1 MIFKNLNLSKLKIN
15 TIYILVATFSILF
28 SINSLINPQLHGEDE
43 ATTFITAVNLLN
55 NFKNLEIFNIL
66 KSIISANHPP
76 ARYLLPIPFL
86 EIFGENILSMRIPY
100 FLLWIASCI
109 LSTKI
114 AFKIG
119 GKFCALLT
127 GIFLSTSGLFNLEI
141 QSLSHGAS
149 VFFGLLLINEILKNK
164 IYEDYIFDKKF
175 ELFKINILLLI
186 GFIFFTSWSVIIF
199 GFYSFLVFNYFKKK
213 NFFNNVFKLFLL
225 TLPFSLFYL
234 LYYLTFLGFPYWI
247 INFNGLEIFNQTFNQ
262 KILIDQKPFGQLHQ
276 YVLRAN
282 NALLN
287 HSSIFENIKTLNWA
301 YMPVV
306 GPILLVLGVFN
317 IYKKYKNIFYTFL
330 LYLLLFSFYFS
341 GNTGQHI
348 QTLFIILFA
357 FSVNELISC
366 FKNRVLLK
374 YFIFAK
380 LIFLIFVTYNFH
392 IKTYNEKNF
401 PHHYEKIFFSQSK
414 WPQNLMRPLDK
425 IVLSLAEKPYSS
437 KPILNLIDGSIS
449 LYHGRELKWIYKN
462 NLEKFKLTRNNCYIF
477 DDNKYR
483 AIVSSRN
490 LPNICRKKNLEFIEF
505 ENSYLYVVKLISN

>member
-1 MIFKNLNLSKLKIN
+1 MVLKNLNLNNIKIN
-15 TIYILVATFSILF
+15 TIYILVATLSIII
-28 SINSLINPQLHGEDE
+28 SVNSLMNPQLHGEDE

-55 NFKNLEIFNIL
+55 YLKDLEIFNIL

-100 FLLWIASCI
+100 YFLWISSCI

-119 GKFCALLT
+119 GKFNALVT

-141 QSLSHGAS
+141 QALSHVAS

-164 IYEDYIFDKKF
+164 NYEDYIFNKKF
-175 ELFKINILLLI
+175 ELFKINILLFL

-199 GFYSFLVFNYFKKK
+199 GFYSFLIFTYFKKK
-213 NFFNNVFKLFLL
+213 NFFKNIFKLFLL
-225 TLPFSLFYL
+225 TFPFLLFYI
-234 LYYLTFLGFPYWI
+234 LYYLIFLGFPYWI
-247 INFNGLEIFNQTFNQ
+247 VNLNGLEIFNQTFNQ
-262 KILIDQKPFGQLHQ
+262 KILIDNKPFGQLHQ

-282 NALLN
+282 NGSLN
-287 HSSIFENIKTLNWA
+287 YTSIFENVKTLNWA
-301 YMPVV
+301 YMPVA
-306 GPILLVLGVFN
+306 GPILFVLGVLN
-317 IYKKYKNIFYTFL
+317 IYKKYKNIFFIFL

-357 FSVNELISC
+357 FSINELISY
-366 FKNRVLLK
+366 FKNKTLLK
-374 YFIFAK
+374 FFISTK
-380 LIFLIFVTYNFH
+380 LILLIFVTYNFH

-401 PHHYEKIFFSQSK
+401 PYHYEKIFFSQSK
-414 WPQNLMRPLDK
+414 WPQNLIRPLDK
-425 IVLSLAEKPYSS
+425 IVLSLAEEPNSS

-462 NLEKFKLTRNNCYIF
+462 NLEKFKLTGNNCYIF
-477 DDNKYR
+477 DANKYR

-490 LPNICRKKNLEFIEF
+490 LPNICREKNLEFIEF
-505 ENSYLYVVKLISN
+505 ENSYLYAVKSISN